1 MKAILI
7 GLMLC
12 TQSAVFAQ
20 TFTEKISKELTFDK
34 KGENTLIVA
43 NINGSVKVTGYEG
56 DKILIELT
64 RTIKGKTEE
73 RLEKGKREV
82 QLGIQDLAD
91 TLILFTDGLCSQ
103 FGRAG
108 KKNSGNWNGSHGG
121 WGYQWNNHDNK
132 ECRETYDYTFD
143 YVIRVPRTINIAIS
157 TVNNGD
163 VEVQNVLGSV
173 KTNNVNGS
181 IRITGVERETVAHT
195 INGDVDI
202 TYTKNPVQ
210 PCKFYT
216 LNGDINAWFQ
226 KGLAAELS
234 FESFNGNFFTNVPKL
249 ESMPIEVEKKQTD
262 NGMKYKVNGNR
273 FKVGTGGV
281 RLDFETFNGNVY
293 LKETT
298 N

>member
-1 MKAILI
+1 MKSILI
-7 GLMLC
+7 SLALC
-12 TQSAVFAQ
+12 VQSAAFAQ
-20 TFTEKISKELTFDK
+20 TFTEKINKELTFEK

-56 DKILIELT
+56 DKILVELT

-73 RLEKGKREV
+73 RLEKGKREA

-108 KKNSGNWNGSHGG
+108 RKNNGSWNRSQGT
-121 WGYQWNNHDNK
+121 WGYQGNNDDRR
-132 ECRETYDYTFD
+132 ECHETYDYTFD
-143 YVIRVPRTINIAIS
+143 YVIRVPKAINIIIS
-157 TVNNGD
+157 TVNNGTVD
-163 VEVQNVLGSV
+163 VQNVLGSV

-234 FESFNGNFFTNVPKL
+234 FESFNGNFFTNVQKL
-249 ESMPIEVEKKQTD
+249 ESMPVEVEKKQTD

-293 LKETT
+293 LKEKT

>member
-1 MKAILI
+1 MLELAQYENIEIAVMMDISGACGSQVIYDGNKFSENKKYQIGMGVCAAQLVKNGFKVISQRDFASLEILY
-7 GLMLC
+7 
-12 TQSAVFAQ
+12 S
-20 TFTEKISKELTFDK
+20 KIDPT
-34 KGENTLIVA
+34 
-43 NINGSVKVTGYEG
+43 
-56 DKILIELT
+56 
-64 RTIKGKTEE
+64 
-73 RLEKGKREV
+73 
-82 QLGIQDLAD
+82 
-91 TLILFTDGLCSQ
+91 
-103 FGRAG
+103 
-108 KKNSGNWNGSHGG
+108 
-121 WGYQWNNHDNK
+121 
-132 ECRETYDYTFD
+132 
-143 YVIRVPRTINIAIS
+143 
-157 TVNNGD
+157 
-163 VEVQNVLGSV
+163 
-173 KTNNVNGS
+173 
-181 IRITGVERETVAHT
+181 HT

-234 FESFNGNFFTNVPKL
+234 FESFNGNFFTNVQKL
-249 ESMPIEVEKKQTD
+249 ESMPVEVEKKQTD